1 MVGARVAHGQV
12 IHHAVCPL
20 RPDEAAKRAN
30 GIENGQACALG
41 VKVLRD
47 PVDERETL
55 SITCPST
62 LLSQAL
68 RGEANLLEEIGSG
81 NVTVDG
87 ELTDLFD
94 VLLLLDTPS
103 MSFPIVE
110 P

>member
-1 MVGARVAHGQV
+1 MINFNFTDDEPFTIELIHSVLHAFRGRQDARAS
-12 IHHAVCPL
+12 
-20 RPDEAAKRAN
+20 
-30 GIENGQACALG
+30 
-41 VKVLRD
+41 
-47 PVDERETL
+47 L

-94 VLLLLDTPS
+94 VLLLLDTPT